1 MIYEYI
7 AEEIKA
13 RVKIGDV
20 LFMYGYSA
28 NPNSK
33 KRIPCPLHNGKDNN
47 FSFTDKIYHC
57 WVCGE
62 HGDVISL
69 VRKLF
74 NLSFAEACVK
84 INLDFGL
91 GLPCGEKMSLRDK
104 YRLDKKAKERKAIAL
119 AEKAET
125 ERIDNEFWDALHEL
139 SRLDRQLR
147 EHKPKTPDEP
157 LHPLFV
163 EALQKIGYAEYR
175 LDIAEMRKNKNDGR

>member
-13 RVKIGDV
+13 RVKISDA
-20 LFMYGYSA
+20 LFMYGYSTS
-28 NPNSK
+28 PNSK

-69 VRKLF
+69 VRKLYGM
-74 NLSFAEACVK
+74 SFAEACVK

-104 YRLDKKAKERKAIAL
+104 YRLD
-119 AEKAET
+119 
-125 ERIDNEFWDALHEL
+125 
-139 SRLDRQLR
+139 
-147 EHKPKTPDEP
+147 
-157 LHPLFV
+157 
-163 EALQKIGYAEYR
+163 
-175 LDIAEMRKNKNDGR
+175 

>member
-13 RVKIGDV
+13 QVKICDV

-28 NPNSK
+28 SPNSK

-74 NLSFAEACVK
+74 SLSFAEACVK

-104 YRLDKKAKERKAIAL
+104 YRLGKKAKERKAMAL

-125 ERIDNEFWDALHEL
+125 ERTDNECWDALHERSKL
-139 SRLDRQLR
+139 ERQVR
-147 EHKPKTPDEP
+147 EHKTKKTDEQ

-163 EALQKIGYAEYR
+163 EALQKIGYAEYK
-175 LDIAEMRKNKNDGR
+175 LDIAEMRKRQNDRR

>member
-1 MIYEYI
+1 M
-7 AEEIKA
+7 
-13 RVKIGDV
+13 
-20 LFMYGYSA
+20 
-28 NPNSK
+28 
-33 KRIPCPLHNGKDNN
+33 
-47 FSFTDKIYHC
+47 
-57 WVCGE
+57 
-62 HGDVISL
+62 
-69 VRKLF
+69 
-74 NLSFAEACVK
+74 SFADACVK

-125 ERIDNEFWDALHEL
+125 ERIDNEFWDALHEW

-147 EHKPKTPDEP
+147 EHKPKTSDEP

-163 EALQKIGYAEYR
+163 EALQKISYAEYR